1 MPISCIVKWINKFLN
16 YILFFTVAISLGVF
30 GYIYYSQKE
39 KKRIEQEKK
48 IASQQPSPEELVNKY
63 LKQGS
68 KELQQQ
74 QIESMAKITS
84 NLVDEKHNKI
94 PVKEIPPDQIPI
106 EMQIA
111 KDKSNSSA
119 SEQSLTEEFNQ
130 KYFQSQVDQ
139 VADEQARKEYAKEF
153 IENARKNGYHITLSE
168 DLQVTSVKPIRKPTN
183 QQNDRD
189 VFEAQPSN

>member
-1 MPISCIVKWINKFLN
+1 MATSV
-16 YILFFTVAISLGVF
+16 GVF

-39 KKRIEQEKK
+39 KKRIEQQNKL
-48 IASQQPSPEELVNKY
+48 ISQKPSPEELVNKY
-63 LKQGS
+63 LKQGAV
-68 KELQQQ
+68 ELHQQ
-74 QIESMAKITS
+74 QIESLAKIKS
-84 NLVDEKHNKI
+84 NLLDEKNNKVV
-94 PVKEIPPDQIPI
+94 VKEIPPEQIPI

-111 KDKSNSSA
+111 KDKSNSSP

-130 KYFQSQVDQ
+130 RYFQSQVDQ

-183 QQNDRD
+183 QQNESD
-189 VFEAQPSN
+189 VFEARPSH

>member
-1 MPISCIVKWINKFLN
+1 MKWINKFLN
-16 YILFFTVAISLGVF
+16 YILFFTVAISVGVF

-48 IASQQPSPEELVNKY
+48 IASQQPTPEELVNKY

-68 KELQQQ
+68 VELRQQ
-74 QIESMAKITS
+74 QIESMAKIKS
-84 NLVDEKHNKI
+84 NLIDEKKNKVV
-94 PVKEIPPDQIPI
+94 VKEIPPDQIPI

-111 KDKSNSSA
+111 KDKSNSSPN
-119 SEQSLTEEFNQ
+119 EQSLTEEFNQ

-183 QQNDRD
+183 QQNDND
-189 VFEAQPSN
+189 VFEAQPAH

>member
-1 MPISCIVKWINKFLN
+1 VKWINKFLN
-16 YILFFTVAISLGVF
+16 YILFFTVAISVGVF

-48 IASQQPSPEELVNKY
+48 IASQQPSAEELVNKY

-68 KELQQQ
+68 VELQQQ
-74 QIESMAKITS
+74 QIESMAKIKS
-84 NLVDEKHNKI
+84 NLIDEKKNKVV
-94 PVKEIPPDQIPI
+94 VKEIPPDQIPI

-111 KDKSNSSA
+111 KDKSNS

-183 QQNDRD
+183 QQNDDSD
-189 VFEAQPSN
+189 VFESQPSH